1 MILFYLTLGLVYM
14 CATDFIARLMI
25 KDQLNE
31 DRIRPMNF
39 TRYHIWII
47 LFWPYRVFQD
57 IFDYIKSKC

>member
-1 MILFYLTLGLVYM
+1 M

-31 DRIRPMNF
+31 NKIRPMNF
-39 TRYHIWII
+39 TRYHVWII